1 MKESPD
7 MNENIFNERIDELLN
22 GYIDNELTA
31 EQQAKVESLIEQ
43 DERIAQR
50 LQQLKKCQMLVSS
63 MPYAEAPAGVFQ
75 AVKASLADRTAPTGR
90 QTAYE
95 EQAGK
100 KYIRIRKV
108 LAAAAMVALAAV
120 LSAVMDRFVLHQN
133 APERPVAVE
142 TSKPAAR
149 MAADSGFSG
158 RLELKSRSLKAVDAF
173 IKSAMDDNGLSAS
186 VSPERPQARRIYSL
200 NCTKQ
205 ELNLLMT
212 DLNDIWSDIDSATLF
227 VNTQEFG
234 SPAVVDNV
242 TTKQISEIAGQDN
255 PEKRIE
261 LAKDIAVSNSIAG
274 HLPDKEIRVAI
285 EAGNS
290 NLSKEWRILTPFL
303 TGSQESAK
311 KPANQAKQKQTV
323 HLTIIL
329 DW

>member
-7 MNENIFNERIDELLN
+7 MNENISNERIDELLN

-31 EQQAKVESLIEQ
+31 EQQAEVEHLIEQ
-43 DERIAQR
+43 DTKIAQR
-50 LQQLKKCQMLVSS
+50 LRQLQKCQILVSS
-63 MPYAEAPAGVFQ
+63 MPYAEAPAGVFE
-75 AVKASLADRTAPTGR
+75 AVKASLADRTLPGGSQA
-90 QTAYE
+90 AYE

-100 KYIRIRKV
+100 KYVRIRKV

-120 LSAVMDRFVLHQN
+120 LSAVLDRDVLHRN
-133 APERPVAVE
+133 APERPVAIKI
-142 TSKPAAR
+142 SNPAAHTV
-149 MAADSGFSG
+149 ADSGFSG
-158 RLELKSRSLKAVDAF
+158 RLELKTRSLKAVDAF
-173 IKSAMDDNGLSAS
+173 IKSAIDDNGLSAS

-200 NCTKQ
+200 NCSKQ
-205 ELNLLMT
+205 DLNSLLT
-212 DLNDIWSDIDSATLF
+212 DLDNIWSDIDSATLF

-234 SPAVVDNV
+234 SPTVVENV

-261 LAKDIAVSNSIAG
+261 LAKDIAVSNSIAE

-285 EAGNS
+285 GAGNS
-290 NLSKEWRILTPFL
+290 NLTKEYRILTPVL
-303 TGSQESAK
+303 TGNQKAAK
-311 KPANQAKQKQTV
+311 KPANQAKEKQTV